1 MSPLHSGTKI
11 FRIPEDPDVWQET
24 MRQGYLTYLS
34 HLTLPMVHDTISESH
49 RDTYSLIGSDR
60 TGMHSSK
67 WSLGNGLLLNL
78 WTIVA
83 TSRLNRV
90 LCSTE
95 TLRNLRTI
103 HGHGHGRIEPL
114 GKGGTS

>member
-1 MSPLHSGTKI
+1 MSPLHSGTKNS
-11 FRIPEDPDVWQET
+11 RIPEDPDVWQET

-49 RDTYSLIGSDR
+49 RDTHSLIGSDR

-67 WSLGNGLLLNL
+67 RSLGIGLLLNL
-78 WTIVA
+78 WTVVV
-83 TSRLNRV
+83 TSRLN
-90 LCSTE
+90 CSME
-95 TLRNLRTI
+95 TLRNLRMI
-103 HGHGHGRIEPL
+103 HGHGHDRIEPL